1 MLKTGIKKELMF
13 FTRSFK
19 MGGIIIAAI
28 ALAIA
33 SPILMKFSGMMINS
47 LDNLNASDPENGVS
61 VSISLETASD
71 REFKAENMVSMDPGD
86 FMSVFGDENL
96 ALLGIL
102 SAFGDTTSTFLLV
115 FMIVTM
121 SSAGGELK
129 KRSIIIPQNAGLST
143 KLYVLPKFLVYP
155 AAAALFSFL
164 GIISAGL
171 VTKLVFSSTF
181 DLNIMNLLLIAL
193 TAAVY
198 DAFMVTLYFTLGLC
212 TSRAGIATIILYGGG
227 TILSLLFTSF
237 GADKFHPFALKNE
250 AQNILMSGESDISNI
265 MASGEA
271 DMVNIWGSIGVSLLI
286 MILCY
291 FITVF
296 VISAKRVD
304 NRGGEE
310 INL

>member
-33 SPILMKFSGMMINS
+33 SPLLIKLSGMMINS
-47 LDNLNASDPENGVS
+47 LDNINTPDYKNEVA
-61 VSISLETASD
+61 VSISLESPSS
-71 REFKAENMVSMDPGD
+71 KAFRTEKTVNMDPSD
-86 FMSVFGDENL
+86 LMSVFGDENL
-96 ALLGIL
+96 APLGIL
-102 SAFGDTTSTFLLV
+102 SAFGDTTSTLLLI

-121 SSAGGELK
+121 SGAGGELK
-129 KRSIIIPQNAGLST
+129 KRSMIIPQNAGLTT

-155 AAAALFSFL
+155 LAIAIFSFV

-171 VTKLVFSSTF
+171 VTKLVFSATF
-181 DLNIMNLLLIAL
+181 ELDIVKLLLIAL
-193 TAAVY
+193 IAAVY
-198 DAFMVTLYFTLGLC
+198 NAFMITLYFTLGLC
-212 TSRAGIATIILYGGG
+212 TARAGIATIILYGGSA
-227 TILSLLFTSF
+227 ILSILFASF

-250 AQNILMSGESDISNI
+250 AQNILMSGESDINNI

-296 VISAKRVD
+296 VISAKKVD

>member
-96 ALLGIL
+96 APLGIL

-115 FMIVTM
+115 FMIITM

-129 KRSIIIPQNAGLST
+129 KRSIIIPQNAG
-143 KLYVLPKFLVYP
+143 LVYP

-181 DLNIMNLLLIAL
+181 DLNILNLLLIAL
-193 TAAVY
+193 IAAVY
-198 DAFMVTLYFTLGLC
+198 DAFMITLYFTLGLC
-212 TSRAGIATIILYGGG
+212 TARAGIATIIIYGGG
-227 TILSLLFTSF
+227 AILSLLFTSF